1 MAKLKRRPV
10 SILSFDTHAQLKKN
24 LIHYRNQ
31 QIKLRNMT
39 NEAYYKKYELTSTR
53 LSAIKNIDI
62 QLKEIR
68 KEIGYRKSRGR

>member
-39 NEAYYKKYELTSTR
+39 DEAYYKNMNLHLLDY
-53 LSAIKNIDI
+53 
-62 QLKEIR
+62 QL
-68 KEIGYRKSRGR
+68 